1 MFNILI
7 EVNNNVLLLFLNRL
21 EKKVEKWFLTI
32 FGFMVL
38 WASILNLNHW
48 ETTEKKFK
56 AFKESFQYVSLI
68 FLHS

>member
-21 EKKVEKWFLTI
+21 EKKVEKWFLI
-32 FGFMVL
+32 FDFMLL